1 MLIFKNGD
9 NYMNN
14 TEIAKKY
21 GIKEILPYFFT
32 EDCLKFYSKNDREI
46 IQKDTIG
53 LLSLEF
59 SEYEYD
65 EDNRFYIKMGGT
77 IKYEYDGK
85 EYDLFEYEDC
95 FTFYT
100 YLCNKKSKKFRNINL
115 NDYKEFCK
123 DSVLIYKDKYYC
135 QYYMKYRS
143 LFFFNRNECIMNPG
157 PSVIKDL
164 KIAKS
169 QDLVSKYF
177 DIKGEYAILK
187 ENIKEFQDV
196 EDEAILVDFKK
207 YYRNIMIEIFKMEKP
222 DVYKNSI
229 EKESDEVNGLKGI
242 EDSHKRALKLYYLY
256 ANKEFTDFCNK
267 ICSPEIFDKEL
278 LKNGEVRKNLKNNFW
293 IFHEFNGTLRDPND
307 DYIEGEDFTFLII
320 NVIKSLEY
328 LLYRK
333 MCNDKDFKKIK
344 YDDKITEKTML
355 DSLIYYVQN
364 NSDMFKIIDND
375 LISKDTANSLIKSYI
390 DLLYNVK
397 DKCRNG
403 YFHKHRIDD
412 YDTLCEKREMV
423 LEAIARTI
431 IFLK

>member
-1 MLIFKNGD
+1 
-9 NYMNN
+9 MNN

-207 YYRNIMIEIFKMEKP
+207 YYRNIIIEIFKMEKP

-229 EKESDEVNGLKGI
+229 EKESEEVNSLKGI

>member
-1 MLIFKNGD
+1 
-9 NYMNN
+9 MNN

-21 GIKEILPYFFT
+21 GIKEILPHFFT

-59 SEYEYD
+59 SGYVYD
-65 EDNRFYIKMGGT
+65 EDNKYYINTGGT

-85 EYDLFEYEDC
+85 EYDLFEYKDC
-95 FTFYT
+95 FIFYT
-100 YLCNKKSKKFRNINL
+100 YLCNEKSKTFRNINL

-123 DSVLIYKDKYYC
+123 DSVFVYKDKYYC

-143 LFFFNRNECIMNPG
+143 LFFFNRNECIMNPE

-187 ENIKEFQDV
+187 ENIKEFYDV
-196 EDEAILVDFKK
+196 EDEAILVDFEK

-229 EKESDEVNGLKGI
+229 EKESEEVNSLKGI

-267 ICSPEIFDKEL
+267 ICDPEVFDKEL

-293 IFHEFNGTLRDPND
+293 IFHEFNGTLRDPSN

-320 NVIKSLEY
+320 NAIKSLEY

-355 DSLIYYVQN
+355 DSLIYYIQN
-364 NSDMFKIIDND
+364 NSDMFKIIEND
-375 LISKDTANSLIKSYI
+375 LISKDNANSLVKSYI

>member
-1 MLIFKNGD
+1 
-9 NYMNN
+9 MNN

-115 NDYKEFCK
+115 NNYKEFCK

-229 EKESDEVNGLKGI
+229 EKESEEVNSLKGI

-256 ANKEFTDFCNK
+256 ANKEFTDFCNN

-355 DSLIYYVQN
+355 DSLIYYIQN

-403 YFHKHRIDD
+403 YFHKHRIDG

>member
-1 MLIFKNGD
+1 
-9 NYMNN
+9 MNN

>member
-1 MLIFKNGD
+1 
-9 NYMNN
+9 MNN

-32 EDCLKFYSKNDREI
+32 EYCLKFYSKNDREI

-229 EKESDEVNGLKGI
+229 EKESEEVNSLKGI

-355 DSLIYYVQN
+355 DSLIYYIQN

>member
-1 MLIFKNGD
+1 
-9 NYMNN
+9 MNN

-229 EKESDEVNGLKGI
+229 EKESEEVNSLKGI

-397 DKCRNG
+397 DRCRDG

>member
-229 EKESDEVNGLKGI
+229 EKESEEVNSLKGI

>member
-1 MLIFKNGD
+1 
-9 NYMNN
+9 MNN
-14 TEIAKKY
+14 NEIAKKY

-65 EDNRFYIKMGGT
+65 EDNKFYIKTGGT

-100 YLCNKKSKKFRNINL
+100 YLCNKKSKTFRNINL

-123 DSVLIYKDKYYC
+123 DLVLVYKDKYYC

-229 EKESDEVNGLKGI
+229 EKESEEVNSLKGI

-267 ICSPEIFDKEL
+267 ICSPEVFDKEL

-355 DSLIYYVQN
+355 DSLIYYIQN

>member
-1 MLIFKNGD
+1 M
-9 NYMNN
+9 YY
-14 TEIAKKY
+14 E
-21 GIKEILPYFFT
+21 
-32 EDCLKFYSKNDREI
+32 SR
-46 IQKDTIG
+46 TIC
-53 LLSLEF
+53 
-59 SEYEYD
+59 Y
-65 EDNRFYIKMGGT
+65 
-77 IKYEYDGK
+77 
-85 EYDLFEYEDC
+85 
-95 FTFYT
+95 
-100 YLCNKKSKKFRNINL
+100 
-115 NDYKEFCK
+115 
-123 DSVLIYKDKYYC
+123 
-135 QYYMKYRS
+135 
-143 LFFFNRNECIMNPG
+143 
-157 PSVIKDL
+157 
-164 KIAKS
+164 
-169 QDLVSKYF
+169 
-177 DIKGEYAILK
+177 IKGEYAILK

-196 EDEAILVDFKK
+196 EDESILVDFKK

-229 EKESDEVNGLKGI
+229 EKESEEVNSLKGI

-355 DSLIYYVQN
+355 DSLIYYIQN

>member
-1 MLIFKNGD
+1 
-9 NYMNN
+9 MNN

-229 EKESDEVNGLKGI
+229 EKESEEVNSLKGI

-267 ICSPEIFDKEL
+267 ICSPEVFDKEL

>member
-1 MLIFKNGD
+1 
-9 NYMNN
+9 MNN

-229 EKESDEVNGLKGI
+229 EKESEEVNSLKGI

>member
-135 QYYMKYRS
+135 QYYMKYR
-143 LFFFNRNECIMNPG
+143 
-157 PSVIKDL
+157 
-164 KIAKS
+164 
-169 QDLVSKYF
+169 
-177 DIKGEYAILK
+177 
-187 ENIKEFQDV
+187 
-196 EDEAILVDFKK
+196 
-207 YYRNIMIEIFKMEKP
+207 
-222 DVYKNSI
+222 
-229 EKESDEVNGLKGI
+229 
-242 EDSHKRALKLYYLY
+242 
-256 ANKEFTDFCNK
+256 
-267 ICSPEIFDKEL
+267 
-278 LKNGEVRKNLKNNFW
+278 
-293 IFHEFNGTLRDPND
+293 
-307 DYIEGEDFTFLII
+307 
-320 NVIKSLEY
+320 
-328 LLYRK
+328 
-333 MCNDKDFKKIK
+333 
-344 YDDKITEKTML
+344 
-355 DSLIYYVQN
+355 
-364 NSDMFKIIDND
+364 
-375 LISKDTANSLIKSYI
+375 
-390 DLLYNVK
+390 
-397 DKCRNG
+397 
-403 YFHKHRIDD
+403 
-412 YDTLCEKREMV
+412 
-423 LEAIARTI
+423 
-431 IFLK
+431 

>member
-1 MLIFKNGD
+1 
-9 NYMNN
+9 MNN

-65 EDNRFYIKMGGT
+65 EDNRLYIKMGGT
-77 IKYEYDGK
+77 IKNEYDGK

-229 EKESDEVNGLKGI
+229 EKESEEVNSLKGI

-267 ICSPEIFDKEL
+267 ICSPEVFDKEL

-293 IFHEFNGTLRDPND
+293 IFHEFNGTLRDPSN

>member
-1 MLIFKNGD
+1 
-9 NYMNN
+9 MNN

-229 EKESDEVNGLKGI
+229 EKESEEVNSLKGI

-355 DSLIYYVQN
+355 DSLIYYIQN

>member
-1 MLIFKNGD
+1 
-9 NYMNN
+9 MNN

-65 EDNRFYIKMGGT
+65 EDNKFYIKTGGT

-100 YLCNKKSKKFRNINL
+100 YLCNKKSKTFRNINL

-123 DSVLIYKDKYYC
+123 DSVLVYKDKYYC

-229 EKESDEVNGLKGI
+229 EKESEEVNSLKGI

-267 ICSPEIFDKEL
+267 ICSPEVFDKEL

-355 DSLIYYVQN
+355 DSLIYYIQN